1 MPMPAT
7 LIEARLKGAFPDAAI
22 DLNDLAGDENHY
34 ELTITS
40 EAFRGK
46 TMLAQHRLVQAALP
60 ELMDGTLHALAI
72 STKTP

>member
-7 LIEARLKGAFPDAAI
+7 VIEQRLKTAFPDAVI
-22 DLNDLAGDENHY
+22 DLNDLAGDQNHY

-46 TMLAQHRLVQAALP
+46 PMLAQHRLVQAALP